1 MLKLRDKLMLM
12 LKLQLIS
19 GEMDSPQAQLHLY
32 LLSKEKSQIL
42 TLSTMVFCLI
52 LFLRPTLM
60 LKPRDKLMLMLKK
73 LLINGE
79 MVSPQVHQ
87 SH

>member
-1 MLKLRDKLMLM
+1 
-12 LKLQLIS
+12 
-19 GEMDSPQAQLHLY
+19 
-32 LLSKEKSQIL
+32 
-42 TLSTMVFCLI
+42 MVFCLI
-52 LFLRPTLM
+52 LFSRPTLM